1 MLICILGDT
10 HPNEQSDRLAEEL
23 AVQLCTKVSSDSRR
37 GKPFHQLMVT
47 ASPTGTAEAVRRGAD
62 RCLVKRVD
70 THSLGPPHPD
80 VVRNRNQSNGY
91 YTLQYTDPLER
102 LHHLEAT
109 PVLVFLALN
118 RRSVGLLL
126 NTLYALG
133 QELQEVQGL
142 RTVPRKILIWADALA
157 VPGSTNQW
165 SLDTL
170 QHYLGHTV
178 SEEDQ
183 RKIIIFEKA
192 GQVVEHVD
200 YFSAQIQQTFG
211 SKDVM
216 EQSR

>member
-47 ASPTGTAEAVRRGAD
+47 ASPTGTAEVPSWCRPMPCQTRGHA
-62 RCLVKRVD
+62 LAL
-70 THSLGPPHPD
+70 SPHPD